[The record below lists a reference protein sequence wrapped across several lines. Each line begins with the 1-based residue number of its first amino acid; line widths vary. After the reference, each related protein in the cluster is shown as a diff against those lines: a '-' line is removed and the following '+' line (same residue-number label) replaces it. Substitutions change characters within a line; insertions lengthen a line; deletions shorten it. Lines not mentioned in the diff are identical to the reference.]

1 MDSLILRVATRI
13 LAALMMMF
21 SVFVLL
27 RGHNDPGGGFIGG
40 LLAATGI
47 ALSSLADGP
56 GMVRRVLRVEP
67 RLIAM
72 FGVLMAVSSGL
83 IAAFT
88 GDIFLT
94 GVWGYVA
101 GIKVGT
107 PMLFDTG
114 VYLVVVG
121 AVMAML
127 LALEEE
133 KGG

>member
-56 GMVRRVLRVEP
+56 GMVRRVLRLEP

>member
-1 MDSLILRVATRI
+1 MDSLILRVATRL
-13 LAALMMMF
+13 LAALMIMF
-21 SVFVLL
+21 SVFVLM
-27 RGHNDPGGGFIGG
+27 RGHNEPGGGFIGG

-56 GMVRRVLRVEP
+56 EMVRRVLRIEP

-72 FGVLMAVSSGL
+72 IGVLVAVASGL
-83 IAAFT
+83 ISALT
-88 GDIFLT
+88 GDVFLT
-94 GVWGYVA
+94 GVWGYVL
-101 GIKVGT
+101 GIPLGT
-107 PMLFDTG
+107 PMMFDTG

-121 AVMAML
+121 GVMAML

>member
-1 MDSLILRVATRI
+1 MDSLILRMATRI
-13 LAALMMMF
+13 LAALMIMF

-40 LLAATGI
+40 LLAGTGL

-56 GMVRRVLRVEP
+56 GMVRRVLRLEP

-72 FGVLMAVSSGL
+72 AGVLMAVSSGL
-83 IAAFT
+83 IAALS

>member
-1 MDSLILRVATRI
+1 MDSLILRVATRL
-13 LAALMMMF
+13 LAALMIMF
-21 SVFVLL
+21 SVFVLM
-27 RGHNDPGGGFIGG
+27 RGHNEPGGGFIGG

-56 GMVRRVLRVEP
+56 EMVRRVLRIEP

-72 FGVLMAVSSGL
+72 IGVLVAVASGL
-83 IAAFT
+83 ISALT
-88 GDIFLT
+88 GDVFLT
-94 GVWGYVA
+94 GVWGYVL
-101 GIKVGT
+101 GIPLGS
-107 PMLFDTG
+107 PMMFDTG

-121 AVMAML
+121 GVMAML

>member
-13 LAALMMMF
+13 LAALMLMF

-40 LLAATGI
+40 LVAATGI

-56 GMVRRVLRVEP
+56 EMVRRVLRLEP

-72 FGVLMAVSSGL
+72 IGVAAAVAAGLLALFG
-83 IAAFT
+83 
-88 GDIFLT
+88 GDVFLT
-94 GVWGYVA
+94 GQWGYVL
-101 GIKVGT
+101 GVKVGS
-107 PMLFDTG
+107 PLLFDIG
-114 VYLVVVG
+114 VYLAVVG

-133 KGG
+133 ED

>member
-67 RLIAM
+67 RLISM

>member
-56 GMVRRVLRVEP
+56 AMVRRVLRIEP

-72 FGVLMAVSSGL
+72 IGVLTAVSSGL
-83 IAAFT
+83 IAALS
-88 GDIFLT
+88 GDVFLT
-94 GVWGYVA
+94 GVWGYVL
-101 GIKVGT
+101 GITLGS
-107 PMLFDTG
+107 PMMFDTG
-114 VYLVVVG
+114 VYLVVIG